1 MAGGRGC
8 GHDSFGR
15 AIKNLASRPV
25 PPHNRGMNNR
35 HMVDTLIVGGGLA
48 GALCALTLASVGAR
62 CVVFEKS
69 RFEDVLARDRRTT
82 AINSGAVPLLK
93 ELGVWDSMASGAG
106 LIRRIEIISD
116 GGRCTFDDALH
127 DLQPFGYI
135 VDNAVWRRI
144 LKDAIDAHPL
154 IQWVEETGITGFAS
168 DATGITAMDTAGQSW
183 RAQLLIAADGR
194 ESGVRALA
202 GIDAHRHVYPESALV
217 GTVRHAQPHHETAF
231 EIFLPTGPLALLPLK
246 DAHASCFVW
255 TEPTDHT
262 KARLEGSDA
271 LFLKALL
278 AQCGGVLGDLE
289 LVVAPQ
295 IWGLTR
301 ILASTYVQDR
311 VVLLGDAAHAI
322 HPIAGQGFNLTLRDL
337 VALRRALQPQL
348 HAGLPLKDAL
358 SLYSRLRQ
366 VDAVVMAEATHVLN
380 TLFLNSGML
389 PAAMRRVGLRMLNRL
404 PILKKPFVRHATGVS
419 RLARLGF

>member
-1 MAGGRGC
+1 
-8 GHDSFGR
+8 
-15 AIKNLASRPV
+15 
-25 PPHNRGMNNR
+25 MNTR

-69 RFEDVLARDRRTT
+69 RFDDLLARDRRTT

-93 ELGVWDSMASGAG
+93 ELGVWDSMISGAG

-116 GGRCTFDDALH
+116 GARCTFDDALH

-144 LKDAIDAHPL
+144 VKDAIDAHPL
-154 IQWVEETGITGFAS
+154 IQWVEETGVAGFAS
-168 DATGITAMDTAGQSW
+168 DATGITAQDTAGQSW

-202 GIDAHRHVYPESALV
+202 GIDVHRHVYPESALV

-246 DAHASCFVW
+246 DEHASCFVW
-255 TEPTDHT
+255 TEPAEHA
-262 KARLEGSDA
+262 KARLEGGDA
-271 LFLKALL
+271 LFLKALS
-278 AQCGGVLGDLE
+278 AQCGRVLGDLE

-295 IWGLTR
+295 AWALTR
-301 ILASTYVQDR
+301 ILALTYVHDR

-348 HAGLPLKDAL
+348 NVGLPLKDAL
-358 SLYSRLRQ
+358 SLYNRLRQ
-366 VDAVVMAEATHVLN
+366 VDAAVMAEATHVLN

-389 PAAMRRVGLRMLNRL
+389 PVAMRRVGLTMLNRL